1 MIWSQLFDVDYI
13 DTEFIIKSNQ
23 LDDYYSM
30 NKSIKDINSN
40 KLKYLL
46 IKIILKRSL
55 FKLDLIRLN
64 FIFIHKM
71 RYH

>member
-64 FIFIHKM
+64 FILYTK
-71 RYH
+71 